1 MPGTA
6 REPSLLVDEDYRI
19 TLVTKDYGQPGDLS
33 QSKVA
38 GNQMSGVVQGVCHN
52 KMGMCWFLNGV
63 GSTKDL
69 RKIGGFRKIVGNC
82 NLLVGIVHVLGRKA
96 DGVTMNVLCSFFGFI
111 SHQVDLKI

>member
-52 KMGMCWFLNGV
+52 KMVFEWRREYQGP
-63 GSTKDL
+63 SKDWRVSKDCRQL
-69 RKIGGFRKIVGNC
+69 QPSGGNRSCPWAEGRRCNDECSLFFFR
-82 NLLVGIVHVLGRKA
+82 LHF
-96 DGVTMNVLCSFFGFI
+96 TS
-111 SHQVDLKI
+111 S